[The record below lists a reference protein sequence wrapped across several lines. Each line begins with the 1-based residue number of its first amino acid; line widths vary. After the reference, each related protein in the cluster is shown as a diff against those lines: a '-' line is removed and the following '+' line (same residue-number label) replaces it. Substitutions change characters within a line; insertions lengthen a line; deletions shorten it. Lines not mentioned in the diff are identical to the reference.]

1 MTTIFRF
8 PSLAARVR
16 LHCLFFLFLLGVSVS
31 CGAVDADADADA
43 DATHYGLISESDYSA
58 RFSGEVQP
66 LWRDRVQRGPFTGVD
81 GLRGSFASVVVPNE
95 RAAVIIVS
103 GRTKNTASESILA
116 DAAKISTP
124 VLVLQAG
131 EDTAVM
137 PQAQNT
143 FCATLERSPT
153 HVAKPENRC
162 EFPARDTSC

>member
-16 LHCLFFLFLLGVSVS
+16 HHCLFFLFLLGVSVS
-31 CGAVDADADADA
+31 CGAVDADA

-81 GLRGSFASVVVPNE
+81 GLRLSFASVVVPNE

-103 GRTKNTASESILA
+103 GRTENTASESILA

-153 HVAKPENRC
+153 HVAKPKNRC